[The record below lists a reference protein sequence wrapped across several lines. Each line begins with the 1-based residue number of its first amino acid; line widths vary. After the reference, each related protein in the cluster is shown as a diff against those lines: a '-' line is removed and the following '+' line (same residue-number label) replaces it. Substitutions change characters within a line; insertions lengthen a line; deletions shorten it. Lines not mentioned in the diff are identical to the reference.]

1 MASIT
6 TASKLKRGIRY
17 LIIIIALLTL
27 FIFAWLQQPQYASPV
42 VAPQADNP
50 LYRDGQFF
58 NAEDPPPVTRTQ
70 SRLILWYR
78 FLFGKDE
85 GAQPDGVLPSQK
97 TNLHQLKEN
106 AVVWMGH
113 SSYFLRLDGKNYLID
128 PVFSD
133 YASPIPRTNVAFS
146 GSNIYRAEDIPPID
160 YLLITHDHWDH
171 LDYPTIN
178 ALRDKIGQIIT
189 PTGVGSYF
197 EKWGFPKTKIFEGG
211 WNSAMKTD
219 GLEIHILPAQHF
231 SGRFFKRN
239 QTLWASY
246 GIITPNQR
254 IYFGG
259 DSGYGRHFKDI
270 AARFGGFDLAVLEC
284 GQYDAQWPFIHMT
297 PEDAAKAASDLQAK
311 AVLPSHNS
319 KFKLAHH
326 RWNEPL
332 ERLAAASANQPW
344 RLLTPKIGETVQ
356 MDNSQQT
363 FIRWW
368 QNNNEQITSY

>member
-1 MASIT
+1 MPKG
-6 TASKLKRGIRY
+6 SKRKRGIRY
-17 LIIIIALLTL
+17 LIIFIALVAL

-42 VAPQADNP
+42 VPAQANNP
-50 LYRDGQFF
+50 LYRDGQFH
-58 NAEDPPPVTRTQ
+58 NVDDPPPVTRTQ
-70 SRLILWYR
+70 SRLTLWYR

-85 GAQPDGVLPSQK
+85 GAQPERTLPSQK
-97 TNLHQLKEN
+97 TNLHQLTQN

-113 SSYFLRLDGKNYLID
+113 SSYFIRLDGKNYLVD

-133 YASPIPRTNVAFS
+133 YASPVPRTNVAFN
-146 GSNIYRAEDIPPID
+146 GSNIYRADDIPQID

-197 EKWGFPKTKIFEGG
+197 EKWGFSRDKIVEGG
-211 WNSAMKTD
+211 WHSVMKTD
-219 GLEIHILPAQHF
+219 ALEIHTLPAQHF

-246 GIITPNQR
+246 AIVTPNHR
-254 IYFGG
+254 LYLGG
-259 DSGYGRHFKDI
+259 DSGYGRHFREIGAK
-270 AARFGGFDLAVLEC
+270 FGGFDLAVLEC
-284 GQYDAQWPFIHMT
+284 GQYDSQWPFIHMT
-297 PEDAAKAASDLQAK
+297 PEQAAAAATDLQTN

-332 ERLAAASANQPW
+332 ERITAASADKPW
-344 RLLTPKIGETVQ
+344 RLLTPKLGETVEV
-356 MDNSQQT
+356 DNNLKT
-363 FIRWW
+363 FTQWW
-368 QNNNEQITSY
+368 RDNNAQ